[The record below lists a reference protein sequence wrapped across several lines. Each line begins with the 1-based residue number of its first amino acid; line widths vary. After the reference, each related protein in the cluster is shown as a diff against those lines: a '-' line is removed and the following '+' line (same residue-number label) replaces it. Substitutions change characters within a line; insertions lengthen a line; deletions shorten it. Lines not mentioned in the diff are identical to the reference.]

1 MKKLISTLSLLL
13 VTFISNGQFFLG
25 TDMFIATNTTVTIAE
40 TDFLTNQQGVLDIDG
55 LLRIQSN
62 NISFNENSS
71 VSGAGEIEFY
81 GSTTQQIDANGILID
96 CLFSLYSDIEL
107 NNIASGISPS
117 SNNDM
122 QISKSI
128 DFISGNIITNN
139 NKLIYQNTASHIGF
153 SDDSHIVGTVAKIG
167 NTSFTFPV
175 GDGTYMRE
183 VSITAPSN
191 PTDRFECSYIHA
203 DPNPTYPDNALDL
216 TLDHISSCEYWM
228 LNRTNGSSNVK
239 VKLSWDSNTSCGVTV
254 LNELRVAKWDGSVW
268 LDLGNGATTGNTTAG
283 TIETS
288 SAVTSFSPFTL
299 ASSTSANPLPITLLN
314 FDAIYNKAYRKVD
327 LTWQTYSEINNDYF
341 TIERSQNG
349 EDWEFVSTLDG
360 AGFSQGIRA
369 YESEDIEPFSGL
381 SYYRLKQTDFDGN
394 YTYSAIRSV
403 TIDDEQ
409 QHVFQIFPNPVINA
423 LNLASN
429 EFPISSYQLIDGN
442 GQTIEKIT
450 LQEDQFQTTIDMSG
464 FANGLYYLVVFDD
477 NHSESFKI
485 SKIE

>member
-1 MKKLISTLSLLL
+1 MTKLISTLSLGLL
-13 VTFISNGQFFLG
+13 TFTLNGQFFLG
-25 TDMFIATNTTVTIAE
+25 TDMFIAANTTVTIAE
-40 TDFLTNQQGVLDIDG
+40 TDILTNQQGVLDVDG
-55 LLRIQSN
+55 VLRIESD
-62 NISFNENSS
+62 NISFNSNSS
-71 VSGAGEIEFY
+71 VTGDGEIEFR
-81 GSTTQQIDANGILID
+81 GTNTKTIDANGSTID

-139 NKLIYQNTASHIGF
+139 NKLIYQNTASHNGY

-167 NTSFTFPV
+167 NTAFTFPV
-175 GDGTYMRE
+175 GDGTYVRE

-191 PTDRFECSYIHA
+191 ATDRFECSYIHA
-203 DPNPTYPDNALDL
+203 DPSPTYPDNALDL

-228 LNRTNGSSNVK
+228 LNRTNGSSSVT
-239 VKLSWDSNTSCGVTV
+239 VHLSWDSNTSCGVTDP
-254 LNELRVAKWDGSVW
+254 NELRVAKWDGTTW
-268 LDLGNGATTGNTTAG
+268 LDLGNGGTSGNATTG
-283 TIETS
+283 TIETA

-314 FDAIYNKAYRKVD
+314 FDAVYNKALRKVD
-327 LTWQTYSEINNDYF
+327 LTWKTYSEINNDYF
-341 TIERSQNG
+341 TIERTQNG
-349 EDWEFVSTLDG
+349 EDWEFVSTIDG
-360 AGFSQGIRA
+360 AGFSQGTRA
-369 YESEDIEPFSGL
+369 YESEDIDPYSGL

-394 YTYSAIRSV
+394 FTFSAIRSV
-403 TIDDEQ
+403 SIDDAQE
-409 QHVFQIFPNPVINA
+409 HVFQVFPNPVINA

-429 EFPISSYQLIDGN
+429 EFPISSYQIINGN
-442 GQTIEKIT
+442 GQTIEKIS
-450 LQEDQFQTTIDMSG
+450 LQEDQFQTTIDMSE